1 MVEYSRDE
9 VHVHVVA
16 LSALRLVA
24 PTKKIV
30 VGGAL
35 PIYLLGQ
42 VKDFIIYIFVSVVF
56 RKSSVSDPDPVGSV
70 SFGRVRIRI
79 HFRKR

>member
-1 MVEYSRDE
+1 MNGIVEYSRDE
-9 VHVHVVA
+9 VQVHVVA
-16 LSALRLVA
+16 LSGLRLQA

-42 VKDFIIYIFVSVVF
+42 VHNKMNCT
-56 RKSSVSDPDPVGSV
+56 
-70 SFGRVRIRI
+70 
-79 HFRKR
+79 

>member
-1 MVEYSRDE
+1 MNGIVEYSRDE
-9 VHVHVVA
+9 VQVHVVA
-16 LSALRLVA
+16 LSGLRLQA

-42 VKDFIIYIFVSVVF
+42 VHNKINCT
-56 RKSSVSDPDPVGSV
+56 
-70 SFGRVRIRI
+70 
-79 HFRKR
+79 